1 VQAVGSKNLQELVS
15 EIECR
20 LAQIDIEL
28 HEVEYRRESEGQI
41 LRIFIDKDSGVD
53 LDTCAK
59 ASRAVKS
66 IIDEKDL
73 YYDHMEVSS
82 PGLDRV
88 LKKERDFIRFLGC
101 GVKVNTAKG
110 FAGPRKLNGVLV
122 AYQPDSISIKVE
134 EEIIEI
140 PREQISMVRLR
151 PEE

>member
-1 VQAVGSKNLQELVS
+1 MGRKNLQELTS
-15 EIECR
+15 QIESR
-20 LAQIDIEL
+20 LALMNIELVDIE
-28 HEVEYRRESEGQI
+28 YRKESEGQM
-41 LRIFIDKDSGVD
+41 LRIYIDQDSGVD
-53 LDTCAK
+53 LDACAK

-88 LKKERDFIRFLGC
+88 LKNERDFIRFMGC
-101 GVKVNTAKG
+101 GIRVNTTKG
-110 FAGPRKLNGVLV
+110 FDGPRKLSGVL
-122 AYQPDSISIKVE
+122 AGYSEESINIKVSE
-134 EEIIEI
+134 QFVEI

>member
-1 VQAVGSKNLQELVS
+1 MQAVGSKNLQELVS

-66 IIDEKDL
+66 IIDETYLEERKN
-73 YYDHMEVSS
+73 YDVMNS
-82 PGLDRV
+82 
-88 LKKERDFIRFLGC
+88 LKKPEVIVLTECFI
-101 GVKVNTAKG
+101 KG
-110 FAGPRKLNGVLV
+110 N
-122 AYQPDSISIKVE
+122 
-134 EEIIEI
+134 
-140 PREQISMVRLR
+140 
-151 PEE
+151 